1 MKLLTLKSLDGHIN
15 INVCKYGTWVSLTLD
30 NGRFPTVR
38 WFWGKKETLQRS
50 QSVSF
55 KLAGVASLWT
65 LLIWPLM
72 LQWYSAY
79 FMRRRETGAPWFYSR
94 GPRPVTRL
102 WSSES
107 SKWSERDWTRY
118 WWTRFCYKLFPPTH
132 ISQTRYGS
140 VCIDSCFL
148 CIRGSDNFLM
158 RCWQNHLGTVMHTV
172 FCRCFLSLYWCLS
185 FLLDIRWRRHF
196 PVLHLKYL
204 GIK

>member
-15 INVCKYGTWVSLTLD
+15 INVCKYGTCVSLTLD

-118 WWTRFCYKLFPPTH
+118 RWTRFATNCSLQLTFLRHATA
-132 ISQTRYGS
+132 
-140 VCIDSCFL
+140 VC
-148 CIRGSDNFLM
+148 
-158 RCWQNHLGTVMHTV
+158 V
-172 FCRCFLSLYWCLS
+172 
-185 FLLDIRWRRHF
+185 
-196 PVLHLKYL
+196 
-204 GIK
+204 

>member
-15 INVCKYGTWVSLTLD
+15 INVCKYGTCVSLTLD
-30 NGRFPTVR
+30 NGRFLTVR

-79 FMRRRETGAPWFYSR
+79 FMRRRETGDPWFYSR

-118 WWTRFCYKLFPPTH
+118 WWTRFATNCSLQLTFLRHATA
-132 ISQTRYGS
+132 

-158 RCWQNHLGTVMHTV
+158 WCWQNHLGTVMHTV
-172 FCRCFLSLYWCLS
+172 SCRCFLSLYWCKS

>member
-1 MKLLTLKSLDGHIN
+1 MKLLTLESLDGQIN
-15 INVCKYGTWVSLTLD
+15 INVCKYGTCVSLTLD

-102 WSSES
+102 WMELRVV
-107 SKWSERDWTRY
+107 KVIRERLNQILMNS
-118 WWTRFCYKLFPPTH
+118 FCYKLFPPTH

-158 RCWQNHLGTVMHTV
+158 RCWQNHLDTVMHTV
-172 FCRCFLSLYWCLS
+172 SCRCFLSLYWC
-185 FLLDIRWRRHF
+185 
-196 PVLHLKYL
+196 
-204 GIK
+204 

>member
-1 MKLLTLKSLDGHIN
+1 MKLLTLTSLDGHIN
-15 INVCKYGTWVSLTLD
+15 INVCKYGTCVSLTLD

-118 WWTRFCYKLFPPTH
+118 WWTRFATNCSLQLTFLRHATAVCVYRLLFPLY
-132 ISQTRYGS
+132 SRKWQ
-140 VCIDSCFL
+140 FL
-148 CIRGSDNFLM
+148 D
-158 RCWQNHLGTVMHTV
+158 VM
-172 FCRCFLSLYWCLS
+172 LAESS
-185 FLLDIRWRRHF
+185 RHCNAHC
-196 PVLHLKYL
+196 VL
-204 GIK
+204 